1 MRRLLKNGTVINVFT
16 GELEKSNV
24 LMEDDRIIGLG
35 EYGEADADET
45 ADVTGMYICPG
56 FIDGHIHIESTMLL
70 PAEFARAAV
79 PHGTTAVVA
88 DPHEIANVCGSAGIR
103 YMLEKSERLPMTVYM
118 MIPSCVPATEF
129 DESGARLEA
138 EDIVKFYGHPR
149 VLGLGEMMNYPGV
162 LAGDPG
168 VMDKIHRTLERGLL
182 VNGHAPLL

>member
-24 LMEDDRIIGLG
+24 LIEDDRIIGLG
-35 EYGEADADET
+35 EYGEADADESMD
-45 ADVTGMYICPG
+45 AAGMYICPG

-70 PAEFARAAV
+70 PVEFARAAV

-88 DPHEIANVCGSAGIR
+88 DPHEIANVCGKAGIR
-103 YMLEKSERLPMTVYM
+103 YMLERSEQLPMTVYV

-138 EDIVKFYGHPR
+138 DDIV
-149 VLGLGEMMNYPGV
+149 
-162 LAGDPG
+162 
-168 VMDKIHRTLERGLL
+168 
-182 VNGHAPLL
+182 